1 MPTFFVNVN
10 HFEKVQFCPNTL
22 TATNT
27 FKCHHQDSLSLAGPV
42 WQYCHYILHVE
53 WHIFEENVQNVQAVW
68 WICLDVIIWACRA
81 LPIYFAGWYSCFENW
96 NWIFYDT
103 FLIFQFLQALWS
115 ICCDIIMILC
125 NYDNP
130 DLLRLALLPV
140 PTFFT
145 IFFTTFILEGVQKV
159 WNQEVDYFFHIFTG
173 SIFSQYF
180 HLFFHRI
187 NLVSQLSYVDTLPK
201 I

>member
-1 MPTFFVNVN
+1 MSIILKRSNFV
-10 HFEKVQFCPNTL
+10 QTL
-22 TATNT
+22 WQLYEYIQMSSSGLVEPCWSSVAVLPLYFACWMTY
-27 FKCHHQDSLSLAGPV
+27 FWRKCSKCSS
-42 WQYCHYILHVE
+42 
-53 WHIFEENVQNVQAVW
+53 
-68 WICLDVIIWACRA
+68 CLDVIIWACRA
-81 LPIYFAGWYSCFENW
+81 LPIYFAGWNNCFDNW
-96 NWIFYDT
+96 NWIFYYT
-103 FLIFQFLQALWS
+103 FFQALWS

-145 IFFTTFILEGVQKV
+145 IFFTTFILEGLQKV

-187 NLVSQLSYVDTLPK
+187 NLVSQLSYVDTLPR

>member
-1 MPTFFVNVN
+1 MPTFFVN
-10 HFEKVQFCPNTL
+10 HFEK
-22 TATNT
+22 
-27 FKCHHQDSLSLAGPV
+27 DSLSLAGPV

-53 WHIFEENVQNVQAVW
+53 WHILEENVQNVLAVW
-68 WICLDVIIWACRA
+68 WTVLDVITWACRA
-81 LPIYFAGWYSCFENW
+81 LPIYFAGWNNCFDNW
-96 NWIFYDT
+96 NWIFYYT
-103 FLIFQFLQALWS
+103 FFQALWS

-125 NYDNP
+125 NYDSP

-145 IFFTTFILEGVQKV
+145 IFFTTFILERVQKV
-159 WNQEVDYFFHIFTG
+159 WNQEVDYFFHIFTT

-187 NLVSQLSYVDTLPK
+187 NLVSQLSYVDTLPR